1 MLKSYSL
8 DVSLLNNTEASR
20 SEVLKALR
28 IAERYKLSICINTDE
43 KYDLLANAA
52 MRAGSFNS
60 ERSIRMEN
68 L

>member
-28 IAERYKLSICINTDE
+28 IAE
-43 KYDLLANAA
+43 
-52 MRAGSFNS
+52 
-60 ERSIRMEN
+60 
-68 L
+68 